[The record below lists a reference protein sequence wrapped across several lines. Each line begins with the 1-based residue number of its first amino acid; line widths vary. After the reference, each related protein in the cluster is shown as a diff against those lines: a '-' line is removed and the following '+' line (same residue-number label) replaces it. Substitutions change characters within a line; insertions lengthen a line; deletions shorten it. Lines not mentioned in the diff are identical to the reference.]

1 MTEQPSTP
9 RAEAQIAFLQNL
21 QRIYE
26 EGEFT
31 ATYKYALLMALAEL
45 AVERG
50 ADTGEALRLRIEWI
64 AEKFAE
70 FYWPQSIPYAAGTRG
85 TYRGILAQNLGRQ
98 AAVIRRLV
106 EFRGSRIDSL
116 AQARG
121 SGTWTTLV
129 GHIARVVRE
138 QPAKY
143 LQNVGGRAVPFL
155 YEIGPERGELT
166 LLPGVAYCLRRFQ
179 GLVHQLSRTGWVR
192 HVRENTR
199 NRVIVGEAGDLEAFM
214 FGHQRASLEPA
225 REVLL
230 DLQSGK
236 CFYCRRDIR
245 EQSAVDHFVPWSRY
259 PHDLAHNMVL
269 AHGTCNGSKSDMLA
283 ARRHLECWLERNEG
297 QKGMDLGKELTA
309 RGLIADADR
318 SRTVARWAYGQGH
331 SAGAQAWIK
340 RDESEPI
347 DAGFL
352 AILG

>member
-1 MTEQPSTP
+1 M
-9 RAEAQIAFLQNL
+9 
-21 QRIYE
+21 
-26 EGEFT
+26 
-31 ATYKYALLMALAEL
+31 
-45 AVERG
+45 
-50 ADTGEALRLRIEWI
+50 
-64 AEKFAE
+64 
-70 FYWPQSIPYAAGTRG
+70 
-85 TYRGILAQNLGRQ
+85 
-98 AAVIRRLV
+98 
-106 EFRGSRIDSL
+106 
-116 AQARG
+116 
-121 SGTWTTLV
+121 
-129 GHIARVVRE
+129 VRE

-179 GLVHQLSRTGWVR
+179 GLVHQLSRAGWVR